1 MAQRMAT
8 GQKLKTACRQPYRA
22 QPGLLT
28 VRQPLQLL
36 RLGARPCGRLG
47 GDLQPEDKGRRNF
60 HSAMRA

>member
-1 MAQRMAT
+1 
-8 GQKLKTACRQPYRA
+8 
-22 QPGLLT
+22 
-28 VRQPLQLL
+28 LQLL